1 MTLFT
6 AEPRNATV
14 RSISEVEVLEVSR
27 DTLAKL
33 MEQKPELLESFG
45 RLISL
50 RQKELKQLESQVAHR
65 SSQDVIQRMRKIF
78 AQLLQ

>member
-14 RSISEVEVLEVSR
+14 RSISDVEVLEVSR
-27 DTLAKL
+27 TTLAKL

-45 RLISL
+45 RLINL

-78 AQLLQ
+78 SQLLQ

>member
-27 DTLAKL
+27 NTLAKL
-33 MEQKPELLESFG
+33 IEQKPELLESFG
-45 RLISL
+45 RLISM
-50 RQKELKQLESQVAHR
+50 RQKEIEQLESQVAQH